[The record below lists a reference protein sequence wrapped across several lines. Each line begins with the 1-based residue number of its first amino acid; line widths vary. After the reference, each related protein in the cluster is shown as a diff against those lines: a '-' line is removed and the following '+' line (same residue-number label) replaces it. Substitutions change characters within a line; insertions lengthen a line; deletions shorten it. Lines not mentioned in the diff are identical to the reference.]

1 MNEEPVVSKTKEEKI
16 EEFLMLYEQL
26 TEENKNKVQK
36 FISELVSKV

>member
-1 MNEEPVVSKTKEEKI
+1 MNKEPVVPKTKEEKI

-36 FISELVSKV
+36 FIADLVSKV